1 MTKRKERGNMPEQI
15 TAWTREEI
23 APFIWDILD
32 SLKKLDETSVKEWV
46 KQNWEDPDEIYS

>member
-23 APFIWDILD
+23 EPFIWDILD
-32 SLKKLDETSVKEWV
+32 SLKKLDETSVKDWV
-46 KQNWEDPDEIYS
+46 KQTWEDPDEVYS